1 MVHVSFV
8 SLYLC
13 VYRILATCPEL
24 MELSVQSALFK
35 LPNAN
40 TVDPNS
46 STTVS
51 SSSMDDGSYTSHGG
65 LPNTPQ
71 GMAQRFDVPY
81 LGKLPMDPNMMR
93 ACEEGKSFLEAY
105 PDSVA
110 AVPFAAVVQQIVQ
123 MTPDV

>member
-1 MVHVSFV
+1 MQ
-8 SLYLC
+8 
-13 VYRILATCPEL
+13 
-24 MELSVQSALFK
+24 LSVQSHLFK

-46 STTVS
+46 SS
-51 SSSMDDGSYTSHGG
+51 GDSLSASG

-105 PDSVA
+105 PQSVA
-110 AVPFAAVVQQIVQ
+110 AVPFASVVNQIVQ
-123 MTPDV
+123 LTPDL

>member
-1 MVHVSFV
+1 
-8 SLYLC
+8 
-13 VYRILATCPEL
+13 
-24 MELSVQSALFK
+24 MELFVQSNLFK

-46 STTVS
+46 SS
-51 SSSMDDGSYTSHGG
+51 GDSFSNSGG

-71 GMAQRFDVPY
+71 GMAQRFEVPY

-110 AVPFAAVVQQIVQ
+110 SVPFAAVVSQIVQ
-123 MTPDV
+123 MTPDL

>member
-1 MVHVSFV
+1 MD
-8 SLYLC
+8 
-13 VYRILATCPEL
+13 
-24 MELSVQSALFK
+24 LSVQSALFK

-46 STTVS
+46 SS
-51 SSSMDDGSYTSHGG
+51 SSISPSASSMDDGSYNTHGG

-105 PDSVA
+105 PGSVA
-110 AVPFAAVVQQIVQ
+110 AAPFAAVVQQIVQ

>member
-1 MVHVSFV
+1 MD
-8 SLYLC
+8 
-13 VYRILATCPEL
+13 
-24 MELSVQSALFK
+24 LSVQSALFK

-46 STTVS
+46 SS
-51 SSSMDDGSYTSHGG
+51 SISTSASSMDDGSYNTHGG

-105 PDSVA
+105 PGSVA
-110 AVPFAAVVQQIVQ
+110 AAPFAAVVQQIVQ
-123 MTPDV
+123 MTPDI